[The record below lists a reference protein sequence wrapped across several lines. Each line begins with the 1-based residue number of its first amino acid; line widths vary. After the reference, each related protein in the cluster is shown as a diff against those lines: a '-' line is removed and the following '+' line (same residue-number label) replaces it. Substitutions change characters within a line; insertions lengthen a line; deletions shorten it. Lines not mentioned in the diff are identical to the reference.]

1 MNTCRNYEGQ
11 CRGILAQCVLPAVT
25 CLLHQGEE
33 PITCLSCFFWQA
45 LFFFSLRLPL
55 GEMIYDSFSAR
66 LKYSGQHWAC
76 TSSAQH
82 PHSPEDSIVSGHW
95 YGIFF
100 YHYDGLCK
108 PGCGRSHLRD
118 GLWLG
123 QVVQLIKRG
132 QLPKFFN
139 CLLSLPHPGLDSD
152 LTQTSGQKNGRHF
165 PVLLSLP

>member
-1 MNTCRNYEGQ
+1 MC
-11 CRGILAQCVLPAVT
+11 PACSNLFVAPRWGT
-25 CLLHQGEE
+25 NHM
-33 PITCLSCFFWQA
+33 PFMFF
-45 LFFFSLRLPL
+45 FDKHSFFSLRLPL
-55 GEMIYDSFSAR
+55 GEMFYDSFSAR

-82 PHSPEDSIVSGHW
+82 PHSPEDSNFSGHW

-118 GLWLG
+118 DLWLG

-139 CLLSLPHPGLDSD
+139 CLYPTLVWTLTWLRHLDKKWREKPLIGTQNALLVELSAQFEIF
-152 LTQTSGQKNGRHF
+152 TII
-165 PVLLSLP
+165 V